1 MSILLIGGSPS
12 QTSRTGRLL
21 ENIGARLEQEEL
33 HVESLQ
39 VRDLP
44 AQALLHADFKHP
56 EIVAALQQVERAK
69 GIVIATPVYKA
80 AYSGILKAFIDL
92 WPQFGLRGKVVL
104 PLASGGSP
112 AHTLILDYALR
123 PVLAS
128 LAPRQVL
135 DSIYAVEQ
143 QIVWSEE
150 SGLTLDP
157 AIEQR
162 VQDRRQRS
170 DRCAASITALV
181 ASPSSYTEHCTHW
194 PSNSLYPRKETS

>member
-12 QTSRTGRLL
+12 AHSRTGRWL
-21 ENIGARLEQEEL
+21 ESIGARLEQEGA
-33 HVESLQ
+33 HAESLR

-44 AQALLHADFKHP
+44 SQALLHADFKHP
-56 EIVAALQQVERAK
+56 EIVAALQQVERAE

-135 DSIYAVEQ
+135 DSIYAVEE
-143 QIVWSEE
+143 QIIWSEQA
-150 SGLTLDP
+150 GLTLSP

-162 VQDRRQRS
+162 VQAGIS
-170 DRCAASITALV
+170 DLIAALSPQP
-181 ASPSSYTEHCTHW
+181 SPSNRTPQCKTQEA
-194 PSNSLYPRKETS
+194 LLV

>member
-1 MSILLIGGSPS
+1 MQHPVKSRSILLIGGSPS
-12 QTSRTGRLL
+12 ATSRTSRWLA
-21 ENIGARLEQEEL
+21 NIGARLEQQGL
-33 HVESLQ
+33 DVETLQ

-56 EIVAALQQVERAK
+56 QIISALQQVENADA
-69 GIVIATPVYKA
+69 IVIATPVYKA

-104 PLASGGSP
+104 PLANGGSP

-135 DSIYAVEQ
+135 ESIYAVEQ
-143 QIVWSEE
+143 QLVWSDEI
-150 SGLTLDP
+150 GLTLDP

-162 VQDRRQRS
+162 VQDG
-170 DRCAASITALV
+170 INNLV
-181 ASPSSYTEHCTHW
+181 ELLSPSQPITHRA
-194 PSNSLYPRKETS
+194 PSHSETFALTV

>member
-12 QTSRTGRLL
+12 ATSRTGRWL
-21 ENIGARLEQEEL
+21 ENIGARLEQEDFQ
-33 HVESLQ
+33 VESLQ

-56 EIVAALQQVERAK
+56 EIVAALQRVERATA
-69 GIVIATPVYKA
+69 IVIATPVYKA

-92 WPQFGLRGKVVL
+92 WPQSGLRGKVVL

-135 DSIYAVEQ
+135 DSIYAVEE
-143 QIVWSEE
+143 QIAWSEA
-150 SGLTLDP
+150 SGLTLAP

-162 VQDRRQRS
+162 VQDGVS
-170 DRCAASITALV
+170 NLIEAISPPLPLLHHVHPYTARHALP
-181 ASPSSYTEHCTHW
+181 A
-194 PSNSLYPRKETS
+194 

>member
-12 QTSRTGRLL
+12 VTSRSGRLL
-21 ENIGARLEQEEL
+21 ADIGTRLELEGLQID
-33 HVESLQ
+33 SLN

-44 AQALLHADFKHP
+44 AQALLHADFSDP
-56 EIVAALQQVERAK
+56 QILFALQQLERAEA
-69 GIVIATPVYKA
+69 IVIATPVYKA

-104 PLASGGSP
+104 PLAVGGSA

-128 LAPRQVL
+128 LAPRHVL
-135 DSIYAVEQ
+135 DSIYAIDQ
-143 QIVWSEE
+143 QIVWSE
-150 SGLTLDP
+150 STGLTLDL

-162 VQDRRQRS
+162 VQDGVS
-170 DRCAASITALV
+170 NLIDAL
-181 ASPSSYTEHCTHW
+181 SPSQPLFIQAHRPQAQYSPEI
-194 PSNSLYPRKETS
+194 

>member
-1 MSILLIGGSPS
+1 MGIILIGGSPS
-12 QTSRTGRLL
+12 QISRTGRLL
-21 ENIGARLEQEEL
+21 DDISARLKREG
-33 HVESLQ
+33 VRVDSLQ

-44 AQALLHADFKHP
+44 AEALLHADFKHP
-56 EIVAALQQVERAK
+56 QIVAALQKVEQAQ

-92 WPQFGLRGKVVL
+92 WPQFGLKGKVVL

-162 VQDRRQRS
+162 VQIGVSDLLDAVRLQRLSPHQVLTQSERQ
-170 DRCAASITALV
+170 ALAV
-181 ASPSSYTEHCTHW
+181 
-194 PSNSLYPRKETS
+194 

>member
-1 MSILLIGGSPS
+1 MAILLIGGSPS
-12 QTSRTGRLL
+12 ATSRTGRWL
-21 ENIGARLEQEEL
+21 ENIRIRLEQEGL
-33 HVESLQ
+33 RVETLQ

-44 AQALLHADFKHP
+44 AEALLHADFKHP
-56 EIVAALQQVERAK
+56 EIVAALQRVERATA
-69 GIVIATPVYKA
+69 IVIATPVYKA
-80 AYSGILKAFIDL
+80 AYSGILKTFIDL

-128 LAPRQVL
+128 LAPKHVL
-135 DSIYAVEQ
+135 DSIYAVEH

-162 VQDRRQRS
+162 VQIGIS
-170 DRCAASITALV
+170 DLLEALHPTLPLSHHPHV
-181 ASPSSYTEHCTHW
+181 HRELHA
-194 PSNSLYPRKETS
+194 LAV

>member
-12 QTSRTGRLL
+12 VTSRSGRLL
-21 ENIGARLEQEEL
+21 GNIGARLEQEGL
-33 HVESLQ
+33 SVESLQ

-44 AQALLHADFKHP
+44 AEGLLHADFTNP
-56 EIVAALQQVERAK
+56 QILFALQQVANAEA
-69 GIVIATPVYKA
+69 IVIATPVYKA

-104 PLASGGSP
+104 PIASGGSP

-128 LAPRQVL
+128 LAPKQVL
-135 DSIYAVEQ
+135 ESIYAVEQ
-143 QIVWSEE
+143 QIVWSE
-150 SGLTLDP
+150 STGLTLDL

-162 VQDRRQRS
+162 VQDG
-170 DRCAASITALV
+170 V
-181 ASPSSYTEHCTHW
+181 
-194 PSNSLYPRKETS
+194 SNLIDALYPPLPSLHQPHTNGVRHALPV

>member
-12 QTSRTGRLL
+12 ATSRTGRWL
-21 ENIGARLEQEEL
+21 ENIGARLEQEGL
-33 HVESLQ
+33 QVGTLQ

-44 AQALLHADFKHP
+44 AEALLHADFKHP
-56 EIVAALQQVERAK
+56 EIVAALQRVERATA
-69 GIVIATPVYKA
+69 IVIATPVYKA

-92 WPQFGLRGKVVL
+92 WPQSGLRGKVVL

-128 LAPRQVL
+128 LAPKQVL
-135 DSIYAVEQ
+135 DSIYAVEE

-150 SGLTLDP
+150 LGLTLAP

-162 VQDRRQRS
+162 VQDGVS
-170 DRCAASITALV
+170 NLIEAISPPLPLLHHVHPYTARHALS
-181 ASPSSYTEHCTHW
+181 A
-194 PSNSLYPRKETS
+194 

>member
-12 QTSRTGRLL
+12 VTSRSGRLL
-21 ENIGARLEQEEL
+21 GNIGARLEQEGL
-33 HVESLQ
+33 SVESLQ

-44 AQALLHADFKHP
+44 AEALLHADFTNP
-56 EIVAALQQVERAK
+56 QILFALQQVAHAEA
-69 GIVIATPVYKA
+69 IVIATPVYKA

-104 PLASGGSP
+104 PIASGGSP

-128 LAPRQVL
+128 LAPKQVL
-135 DSIYAVEQ
+135 ESIYAVEQ
-143 QIVWSEE
+143 QIVWSE
-150 SGLTLDP
+150 STGLTLDL

-162 VQDRRQRS
+162 VQDGVS
-170 DRCAASITALV
+170 NLIDALC
-181 ASPSSYTEHCTHW
+181 PSQPLLNQAHLLKTQHALSV
-194 PSNSLYPRKETS
+194 

>member
-12 QTSRTGRLL
+12 ATSRTGRLL
-21 ENIGARLEQEEL
+21 ANVGARLEQEGL
-33 HVESLQ
+33 QVDSLN

-44 AQALLHADFKHP
+44 AQALLQADFSHP
-56 EIVAALQQVERAK
+56 QILFALQQVARAE

-157 AIEQR
+157 SIEQR
-162 VQDRRQRS
+162 VEDG
-170 DRCAASITALV
+170 V
-181 ASPSSYTEHCTHW
+181 SSLIEA
-194 PSNSLYPRKETS
+194 LYPPLHSLHQAHTNGVRHALPV

>member
-1 MSILLIGGSPS
+1 MSVLLIGGSPS
-12 QTSRTGRLL
+12 TTSRSARWLA
-21 ENIGARLEQEEL
+21 NIGARLEREGL

-39 VRDLP
+39 VRNLP

-56 EIVAALQQVERAK
+56 EIVAALQQVERAEA
-69 GIVIATPVYKA
+69 IVIATPVYKA
-80 AYSGILKAFIDL
+80 AYSGILKTFIDL
-92 WPQFGLRGKVVL
+92 WPQYGLRGKVVL

-128 LAPRQVL
+128 LGPRQVL
-135 DSIYAVEQ
+135 ESIYAVEQ

-162 VQDRRQRS
+162 VQDGVS
-170 DRCAASITALV
+170 NLLEAL
-181 ASPSSYTEHCTHW
+181 APAQ
-194 PSNSLYPRKETS
+194 PILNYPHQSQAQLALAV

>member
-1 MSILLIGGSPS
+1 MSVLLIGGSPS
-12 QTSRTGRLL
+12 TTSRSARWLS
-21 ENIGARLEQEEL
+21 NIGARLEREGLQ
-33 HVESLQ
+33 VENLQ
-39 VRDLP
+39 VRNLP

-56 EIVAALQQVERAK
+56 EIIAALQQVERAEA
-69 GIVIATPVYKA
+69 IVISTPVYKA
-80 AYSGILKAFIDL
+80 AYSGILKTFIDL
-92 WPQFGLRGKVVL
+92 WPQYGLQGKVVL

-128 LAPRQVL
+128 LGPRQVL
-135 DSIYAVEQ
+135 ESIYAVDQ

-162 VQDRRQRS
+162 VRDGVTNLVE
-170 DRCAASITALV
+170 ALLASRPLLNYPHLPKAQLALSV
-181 ASPSSYTEHCTHW
+181 
-194 PSNSLYPRKETS
+194 

>member
-1 MSILLIGGSPS
+1 V
-12 QTSRTGRLL
+12 SRTGRLL
-21 ENIGARLEQEEL
+21 GYIGALLEQEGL
-33 HVESLQ
+33 DIRSLN

-44 AQALLHADFKHP
+44 AEALLHAEFKHP
-56 EIVAALQQVERAK
+56 QIVAALELVEEASV
-69 GIVIATPVYKA
+69 IVIATPTYKA

-92 WPQFGLRGKVVL
+92 WPQFGLQGKVVL
-104 PLASGGSP
+104 PVASGGSP

-143 QIVWSEE
+143 QIVWSED
-150 SGLTLDP
+150 SGLKLDP

-162 VQDRRQRS
+162 VQAGVGNLVEAVRP
-170 DRCAASITALV
+170 AL
-181 ASPSSYTEHCTHW
+181 PL
-194 PSNSLYPRKETS
+194 SNLAQPLRERHALPV

>member
-12 QTSRTGRLL
+12 VNSRTGRLL
-21 ENIGARLEQEEL
+21 AEIGSRLEQEGL
-33 HVESLQ
+33 AVDNLQ

-44 AQALLHADFKHP
+44 AQALLHADFRNP
-56 EIVAALQQVERAK
+56 EIVAALRRVENAA
-69 GIVIATPVYKA
+69 GIIIGTPVYKA
-80 AYSGILKAFIDL
+80 AYSGVLKSFIDL
-92 WPQFGLRGKVVL
+92 LPQFGLRGKVIL
-104 PLASGGSP
+104 PLAIGGSA

-143 QIVWSEE
+143 QIVWSE
-150 SGLTLDP
+150 SDGLTLDP

-162 VQDRRQRS
+162 VQLGVAGLLD
-170 DRCAASITALV
+170 ALHP
-181 ASPSSYTEHCTHW
+181 AHEALPYTERHALTA
-194 PSNSLYPRKETS
+194 

>member
-12 QTSRTGRLL
+12 VTSRSGRLL
-21 ENIGARLEQEEL
+21 ANVGARLEQEGL
-33 HVESLQ
+33 PVETLQ

-44 AQALLHADFKHP
+44 AEALLHADFTHP
-56 EIVAALQQVERAK
+56 QILFALQQVAHAE

-92 WPQFGLRGKVVL
+92 WPQFGLRGKIVL

-128 LAPRQVL
+128 LAPKQVL
-135 DSIYAVEQ
+135 ESIYAVEQ
-143 QIVWSEE
+143 QIIWSEE
-150 SGLTLDP
+150 SGLTLDL

-162 VQDRRQRS
+162 VQEGVSNLID
-170 DRCAASITALV
+170 AL
-181 ASPSSYTEHCTHW
+181 SPSQLFLNQAHLLKTQHALSV
-194 PSNSLYPRKETS
+194 

>member
-12 QTSRTGRLL
+12 ATSRTGRWL
-21 ENIGARLEQEEL
+21 ENIGARLEQEDFQ
-33 HVESLQ
+33 VESLQ

-56 EIVAALQQVERAK
+56 EIVAALQRVERATA
-69 GIVIATPVYKA
+69 IVIATPVYKA

-92 WPQFGLRGKVVL
+92 WPQSGLRGKVVL

-135 DSIYAVEQ
+135 DSIYAVEE
-143 QIVWSEE
+143 QIVWSEA
-150 SGLTLDP
+150 SGLTLAP

-162 VQDRRQRS
+162 VQDGVS
-170 DRCAASITALV
+170 NLIEAISPPLPLLHHVHPYTARHALP
-181 ASPSSYTEHCTHW
+181 A
-194 PSNSLYPRKETS
+194 

>member
-12 QTSRTGRLL
+12 ATSRTGRWL
-21 ENIGARLEQEEL
+21 ENIGARLEQEDFQ
-33 HVESLQ
+33 VESLQ

-56 EIVAALQQVERAK
+56 EIVAALQRVERATA
-69 GIVIATPVYKA
+69 IVIATPVYKA

-135 DSIYAVEQ
+135 DSIYAVEE
-143 QIVWSEE
+143 QIVWSEA
-150 SGLTLDP
+150 SGLTLAP

-162 VQDRRQRS
+162 VQDGVS
-170 DRCAASITALV
+170 NLIEAISPPLPLLHHVHPYTARHALP
-181 ASPSSYTEHCTHW
+181 A
-194 PSNSLYPRKETS
+194 

>member
-1 MSILLIGGSPS
+1 MSILLIRGSPS
-12 QTSRTGRLL
+12 VISRTGRWL
-21 ENIGARLEQEEL
+21 ENVGERLKEEGL
-33 HVESLQ
+33 RVDSLQ

-44 AQALLHADFKHP
+44 AEALLHADFKHP
-56 EIVAALQQVERAK
+56 AIVAALQRVENAK

-80 AYSGILKAFIDL
+80 AYSGILKAFVDL

-128 LAPRQVL
+128 LAPKQVL
-135 DSIYAVEQ
+135 ESIYAIEQ
-143 QIVWSEE
+143 QIVWSDEF
-150 SGLTLDP
+150 GLTLDP

-162 VQDRRQRS
+162 VQIGINNLIEAVRPPLPEFH
-170 DRCAASITALV
+170 LV
-181 ASPSSYTEHCTHW
+181 HPFTERNLL
-194 PSNSLYPRKETS
+194 PV

>member
-12 QTSRTGRLL
+12 ATSRSGRLL
-21 ENIGARLEQEEL
+21 ANIGTRLEQEGL
-33 HVESLQ
+33 SVESLQ

-44 AQALLHADFKHP
+44 AQALLHADFTNP
-56 EIVAALQQVERAK
+56 QILFALQQVARAEA
-69 GIVIATPVYKA
+69 IVIATPVYKA

-135 DSIYAVEQ
+135 ESIYAIEQ
-143 QIVWSEE
+143 QIVWSE
-150 SGLTLDP
+150 STGLTLDS

-162 VQDRRQRS
+162 VQEG
-170 DRCAASITALV
+170 V
-181 ASPSSYTEHCTHW
+181 
-194 PSNSLYPRKETS
+194 SNLIEALYPPLPILHQPHPHGVRHALPV